1 MKRLLTCILLILCIM
16 MIDGCCLKHD
26 WQEATCDN
34 PMTCKICG
42 ETQGEPLG
50 HEWLDA
56 TCTLAKTCSVCGA
69 TEGEPLGHDWMAA
82 TCEHPKTCRVCGAT
96 EGGNADHDWIEA
108 TCLHPRKCSVCGI
121 TEGGTLPHTWVR
133 ANYDSSKYCSVC
145 GVVEGDSLI
154 PAFEKRKYE
163 FTLQKGTTWDY
174 TTIANA
180 DNSNVTGKATVIDT
194 RNYYSDG
201 AHAGRD
207 GYEWR
212 EATVEFKM
220 PTGCKVMLGYTDKYT
235 GMEEYAV
242 TNYITYSD
250 GTRMP
255 VVATESYKYDWE
267 DDVCVSYGTLSVQ
280 VPEDYEDLVFYVSS
294 ADYAL
299 TGRVDPNI
307 RFMEMK

>member
-1 MKRLLTCILLILCIM
+1 MINSFWTLFLPTTIEPPSILIVIRFGFFFLPLLVFSLNKYLLSI
-16 MIDGCCLKHD
+16 
-26 WQEATCDN
+26 N
-34 PMTCKICG
+34 
-42 ETQGEPLG
+42 
-50 HEWLDA
+50 
-56 TCTLAKTCSVCGA
+56 
-69 TEGEPLGHDWMAA
+69 
-82 TCEHPKTCRVCGAT
+82 
-96 EGGNADHDWIEA
+96 
-108 TCLHPRKCSVCGI
+108 
-121 TEGGTLPHTWVR
+121 
-133 ANYDSSKYCSVC
+133 SSNISN
-145 GVVEGDSLI
+145 DSLI